1 MWPFNSDAVSLE
13 KCQNILENPPDQIG
27 SPERILCKTIQARRK
42 EKNSWGEV
50 GGGGGGVMAG
60 RLLKNV
66 GQLGKEDRSMEIA

>member
-13 KCQNILENPPDQIG
+13 KCQNILENPPDQFG
-27 SPERILCKTIQARRK
+27 SPERILCKTIQAHRK
-42 EKNSWGEV
+42 EKISWGE
-50 GGGGGGVMAG
+50 GGRVMAG

>member
-42 EKNSWGEV
+42 EKKFL
-50 GGGGGGVMAG
+50 GGGGGGGGDGWAFI
-60 RLLKNV
+60 K
-66 GQLGKEDRSMEIA
+66 KCWPTW

>member
-13 KCQNILENPPDQIG
+13 KCQNILENPPDQFG
-27 SPERILCKTIQARRK
+27 SPERILRKTIQAHRK
-42 EKNSWGEV
+42 EKISWGE
-50 GGGGGGVMAG
+50 GGRVMAG